1 MRAHYSAPIQSPA
14 GDLQGGATVSVFAR
28 GTTQGGT
35 QLGTLTTLPLY
46 ADASSGSLLTN
57 PFIASSGAISFYLM
71 LPTRVDL
78 GIQVPGQAQV
88 FFPDVNVGV
97 PSLVPTVVTASYTVL
112 LSDQLIIASAAS
124 GNVTLTLPAA
134 TAEFQVVIKR
144 SDSSGNT
151 LSVAPPA
158 GGQIDGSAT
167 PISLAAQG
175 KTRIYSN
182 GTTHMTI

>member
-46 ADASSGSLLTN
+46 ADASSGTLLTN
-57 PFIASSGAISFYLM
+57 PFITTTGAVSFYLP
-71 LPTRVDL
+71 LPARFDL

-88 FFPDVNVGV
+88 FFPDVSAGV
-97 PSLVPTVVTASYTVL
+97 PSLVPTVVTASYTIL
-112 LSDQLIIASAAS
+112 LSDQLIMASAAS
-124 GNVTLTLPAA
+124 GNIVLTLPAA
-134 TAEFQVVIKR
+134 TAEFQVVVKR
-144 SDSSGNT
+144 TDSSANT

-158 GGQIDGSAT
+158 GGQLDNAGTAIT
-167 PISLAAQG
+167 LAALA
-175 KTRIYSN
+175 KTRLYCD
-182 GTTHMTI
+182 GTKYWTI